1 MNKVELNVMELLE
14 YLEEILENAPKVPIT
29 GKAMIDTKEFEEVIN
44 PPRKSKNN
52 TFHLLNNDI
61 NNSYERLK
69 NSPEVQAEMMQMYNQ
84 FLDQED
90 NDLENAK
97 KETDAIS
104 ENKEDDFEI
113 EI

>member
-1 MNKVELNVMELLE
+1 
-14 YLEEILENAPKVPIT
+14 
-29 GKAMIDTKEFEEVIN
+29 
-44 PPRKSKNN
+44 
-52 TFHLLNNDI
+52 
-61 NNSYERLK
+61 
-69 NSPEVQAEMMQMYNQ
+69 MQMYNQ

-104 ENKEDDFEI
+104 ENKEDDFEM